1 MEGCSVALLPS
12 EPVDSVMQADEQA
25 RRFWKV
31 YDCPLGATVLDVSN
45 I

>member
-12 EPVDSVMQADEQA
+12 DPVDSVVQADEQA
-25 RRFWKV
+25 GRFWKM
-31 YDCPLGATVLDVSN
+31 YDCSLGATVLDVSN